1 MSALAQLQVGCLLA
15 LAMLLIAAGWQDL
28 QTMRIP
34 NRLPA
39 AIMAAFAVWAVAGW
53 TLGSVSVA
61 DLGATSVCAA
71 VVFAVGGLVFAT
83 GSMGGGDVKL
93 LTAVTLFAG
102 PDLLADF
109 LMVTALTGGAMA
121 LASLAGARIGPS
133 APGFDGALGTRM
145 REGLPYGPAIA
156 AGGLWVA
163 ASLM

>member
-15 LAMLLIAAGWQDL
+15 LAVLLIAAGWQDL
-28 QTMRIP
+28 QTMRIS

-39 AIMAAFAVWAVAGW
+39 AVVAAFAVWAAAGW
-53 TLGSVSVA
+53 ALGTLSVA

-71 VVFAVGGLVFAT
+71 VVFGLGGLVFAT
-83 GSMGGGDVKL
+83 GALGGGDVKL

-109 LMVTALTGGAMA
+109 LMVTAVTGGALG

-133 APGFDGALGTRM
+133 SPGLDGALRERM